1 MSIRGPRFTGKVAI
15 VTGAGRG
22 VGRQIALDLAAEG
35 ARVVLNDIR
44 RASIEA
50 VAEEI
55 SGTGGEALPI
65 VADISKSDEV
75 DEMVRQAVEHF
86 GTVDLLVNNAGILQM
101 KQPLETVTNED
112 WDRMMGVNLNGAF
125 YCMRAVLPIMKEKNY
140 GRIVNVSS
148 SAGRSTSANGGAH
161 YTVSKAAILG
171 LSRHAAREN
180 ACYNIRINAV
190 APSSL
195 NTDMALEAVGAEHLE
210 KSKSQIPVGRL
221 GAPGDV
227 SPTVLFLLSDEVGFI
242 TGATLDIN
250 GGLLMI

>member
-1 MSIRGPRFTGKVAI
+1 MSIQEPRFTDKVAI

-22 VGRQIALDLAAEG
+22 VGRQIALNLVAEG

-44 RASIEA
+44 GASIEA
-50 VAEEI
+50 VAGEI
-55 SGTGGEALPI
+55 SGAGGEALPI

-75 DEMVRQAVEHF
+75 DEMVRQTVEHF

-180 ACYNIRINAV
+180 ARYNIRINAV

-195 NTDMALEAVGAEHLE
+195 NTDMGLEAVGAEHLE

>member
-1 MSIRGPRFTGKVAI
+1 MLIRGSRFTGKVAI

-22 VGRQIALDLAAEG
+22 VGRQIALDLSAEG

-44 RASIEA
+44 RESIEA

-55 SGTGGEALPI
+55 SEAGGEALPI
-65 VADISKSDEV
+65 PADISNSDAV
-75 DEMVRQAVEHF
+75 DEMVKLAAEHF
-86 GTVDLLVNNAGILQM
+86 GTVDFLVNNAGILQM
-101 KQPLETVTNED
+101 KQPLETVSNED

-148 SAGRSTSANGGAH
+148 SAGRSTSANGGIH

-180 ACYNIRINAV
+180 ARYDIRINAV

-195 NTDMALEAVGAEHLE
+195 NTDMALEAVGAEHLQ

-221 GAPGDV
+221 GSPGDV
-227 SPTVLFLLSDEVGFI
+227 SPAVLFLLSDEVGFI

-250 GGLLMI
+250 GGLLMM